1 MIYYRSFATETKRE
15 NGMKGGIQSDPER
28 LTAACVLSV
37 IGGFLDIYTYLY
49 RGKVFANAVT
59 GNMVL
64 FGFHLAERNWTGSA
78 RYLLAILS
86 YALGVFLAEV
96 IHGRLSNGRKISW
109 NQTVILLEML
119 CLLPVCFIPYG
130 ELDFIVNCLISFVC
144 ALQVQTFRKVHGLPF
159 ASTMCTGNL
168 RSGTEALFHS
178 WKHRGTGDL
187 AKAMHYY
194 GIILCFIFG
203 AAAGAVL
210 LHWAGHLIF
219 LLIPLGLLMVFLLIT
234 PRRQLVGWRRRLRA
248 LRGK

>member
-1 MIYYRSFATETKRE
+1 M
-15 NGMKGGIQSDPER
+15 
-28 LTAACVLSV
+28 SV

-96 IHGRLSNGRKISW
+96 IHGGCQR
-109 NQTVILLEML
+109 TEDLLESDGDSSGNALSSSGLLHPLRGTGLHCELSDLL
-119 CLLPVCFIPYG
+119 CLRASGADLP
-130 ELDFIVNCLISFVC
+130 E
-144 ALQVQTFRKVHGLPF
+144 VHGLPF

-219 LLIPLGLLMVFLLIT
+219 LLIPLGLLTVFLLIT